1 MNARIC
7 SMSAA
12 WLVTVCGLAT
22 AQDRLPDPPMPPA
35 ASSLPT
41 PQVQGI
47 EAFKAAYA
55 RSGRPRLL
63 FYADVVGID
72 QSAGRALRDG
82 GMITALGARLEDLFR
97 DPEVQIV
104 NAGALGVLTEQQVAS
119 LRRNDEYA
127 AARML
132 GDSVGADAV
141 VLVRLLEQRGR
152 RDGASYAAS
161 YVIADLRRGTTL
173 GRHAW
178 EMYPDDLTGEFD
190 ARRLGE
196 YSGAIAQ
203 RVARQYGEAFPESGG
218 VGAMRRF
225 TLRVVG
231 DYEDADLTGLRDGI
245 IMVSGVGAGSVMLRA
260 EDKSAAQSMATLE
273 LMYAGDLLDLRA
285 AVREAA
291 VDRLAM
297 EAKVLDAREGTISLR
312 LAPLDLTARQRM
324 LTGGPTTPRN
334 RDERERL
341 AQAYAKAGA
350 PTIAVVINRATV
362 EVEAPLET
370 SAQGGSTMQTGDGVN
385 IIVGERVG
393 FGQGML
399 ASPFLERVID
409 RELRDARAERREQAS
424 LDLRMFEDRLV
435 GRLVD
440 LGLRPKD
447 VSGAQAALSQE
458 AGFKDRAWTDR
469 ELGHTLAAAAGADV
483 VITGVGRLVRAKAGE
498 QPLRVEIALRAYRV
512 SDGVIVGATT
522 VQRPLAGTGETPT
535 QALDELAAEATGRL
549 VMQFAD
555 TWAK

>member
-1 MNARIC
+1 MNARSISLC
-7 SMSAA
+7 AA
-12 WLVTVCGLAT
+12 WLVSVCGLAS
-22 AQDRLPDPPMPPA
+22 AQDRLPDPPMPASPA
-35 ASSLPT
+35 SQPT
-41 PQVQGI
+41 PRVEGI
-47 EAFKAAYA
+47 DAFKAAYA

-63 FYADVVGID
+63 FYADVVGTAR
-72 QSAGRALRDG
+72 SEGRVLRDAG
-82 GMITALGARLEDLFR
+82 LITTLGARMEDLFR

-104 NAGALGVLTEQQVAS
+104 NAGALGVLNEQQISA
-119 LRRNDEYA
+119 LRRSDEYA

-141 VLVRLLEQRGR
+141 VLVRLIEQQGR
-152 RDGASYAAS
+152 RDGASFAAS

-178 EMYPDDLTGEFD
+178 EMYPDELTGEFD

-196 YSGAIAQ
+196 YSGAIAR
-203 RVARQYGEAFPESGG
+203 RVARQYSEAFSESGG

-231 DYEDADLTGLRDGI
+231 DYEDDDLAGLRDAMHAI
-245 IMVSGVGAGSVMLRA
+245 SGVGAGTVMLRA

-273 LMYAGDLLDLRA
+273 LMYAGDLLDLRT
-285 AVREAA
+285 AVRRAA
-291 VDRLAM
+291 VDSLAM
-297 EAKVLDAREGTISLR
+297 EAKVLDAREGMIDLR

-324 LTGGPTTPRN
+324 LTGGPETSRN
-334 RDERERL
+334 REERRRL
-341 AQAYAKAGA
+341 GEAYARAGA
-350 PTIAVVINRATV
+350 PTIAVVINRAAV
-362 EVEAPLET
+362 DAEAPLET
-370 SAQGGSTMQTGDGVN
+370 TREGASTMQTGDGVN

-393 FGQGML
+393 VGQGML

-409 RELRDARAERREQAS
+409 RELREARADRREQAA

-447 VSGAQAALSQE
+447 VSGAQTALSQE

-483 VITGVGRLVRAKAGE
+483 VITGVGRLVRARAGE
-498 QPLRVEIALRAYRV
+498 LPLRVEVTLRATRV
-512 SDGVIVGATT
+512 SDGVILGATT

-549 VMQFAD
+549 ATQFAD
-555 TWAK
+555 VWSK